1 MADLNRQK
9 LDIETQLLQ
18 PISPAEI
25 AQLGKNLKLINDNL
39 ATIEEQ
45 WLEWVANIDQIETGF
60 N

>member
-9 LDIETQLLQ
+9 LDIETQLSQ

-39 ATIEEQ
+39 AAIEEE
-45 WLEWVANIDQIETGF
+45 WLGWAASIEEIEGSF